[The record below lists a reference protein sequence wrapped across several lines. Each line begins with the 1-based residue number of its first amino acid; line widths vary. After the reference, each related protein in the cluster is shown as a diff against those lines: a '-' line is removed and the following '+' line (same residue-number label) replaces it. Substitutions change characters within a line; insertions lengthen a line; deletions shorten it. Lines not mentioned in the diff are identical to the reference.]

1 MRGGADLRGELLL
14 VIVGHVT
21 DPQIV
26 DFFVFVYCFCLYNKT
41 QGTRTMNINEVWV
54 N

>member
-26 DFFVFVYCFCLYNKT
+26 DNFFVFVYTAKT
-41 QGTRTMNINEVWV
+41 LE
-54 N
+54 